1 MTVMAAELDPLL
13 RRLERSALLVCAA
26 MAVAAFIISGGRW
39 APVAGVI
46 GGGLLIAISY
56 RTIGSGVGGL
66 VDMIARSPQP
76 GEAPRRPP
84 RVGRTA
90 LVVIGRYALLALL
103 AYVMIARLRLHPLGL
118 LVGASSV
125 VAAAAIEAGRQIMKK
140 S

>member
-1 MTVMAAELDPLL
+1 MAAELDPLL
-13 RRLERSALLVCAA
+13 RRLERTALLVCAA
-26 MAVAAFIISGGRW
+26 MAIAAFVISGGQW

-56 RTIGSGVGGL
+56 RTIGSGVGGI
-66 VDMIARSPQP
+66 VDMISRPPQA
-76 GEAPRRPP
+76 GDAAPKPP

-90 LVVIGRYALLALL
+90 LVVMGRYALLALL

-118 LVGASSV
+118 MAGASSV